1 MRSTFKVLF
10 YVKKGSEKPNGNLPL
25 MCRITVDGEIKQFS
39 CKMDVPPRLWDVKNS
54 RASGKSV
61 EAQRINLAV
70 DKIRVDVNR
79 RYQELMQTDG
89 YVTAA
94 KLKDAYLGIG
104 VKQETLLKLF
114 EQHNAEFEKKV
125 GHSRAQGT
133 FTRYRTVC
141 NHIREFL
148 PHAYKREDIP
158 LKELNLTF
166 INDFEYFLR
175 TEKKCRTNTVWGYM
189 IVLKHIVSIARN
201 DGRLPFNPFAGY
213 INSPES
219 VDRGYLTQTEIQTLM
234 DALMKNTYHELVR
247 DLFVFSAFTG
257 LAYSDVKNLT
267 ADRLQT
273 FFDGNLWIITR
284 RKKTNTAS
292 NIRLLDVPKRIIE
305 KYKGLARDGHV
316 FPVPNN
322 GSCNKIQKGI
332 GRQCGFK
339 MRLTYHVARHKEEIS
354 FLKAVVARAA
364 AWFPYFREM
373 LRIENLCRL
382 VGFDERQTATL
393 VKGKQ
398 LEYEGELYSEEHKR
412 KFKTEKAGF
421 QVLKDPT
428 DGTKLVLAIDR
439 KPIAEWFKEQFDKLR
454 QSIHRPIQPQ
464 RKSRGMKL

>member
-39 CKMDVPPRLWDVKNS
+39 CKMDVPPRLWDVKNN
-54 RASGKSV
+54 RASGKSI
-61 EAQRINLAV
+61 EAQKINLAV
-70 DKIRVDVNR
+70 DKIRVEVNR

-148 PHAYKREDIP
+148 PHTYKREDIP

-234 DALMKNTYHELVR
+234 NAPMKNATHELVR
-247 DLFVFSAFTG
+247 DLFVFSVFTG

-284 RKKTNTAS
+284 RKKTNTES

-305 KYKGLARDGHV
+305 KYKGLARDGYV

-322 GSCNKIQKGI
+322 GSCNKILKDI

-339 MRLTYHVARHKEEIS
+339 VRLTYHVARHTNATTVLLSHGVPIETVSRLLGHTNIKTTQIYAKITAQKIS
-354 FLKAVVARAA
+354 QDMETLSHKLEDMEKNICRA
-364 AWFPYFREM
+364 
-373 LRIENLCRL
+373 I
-382 VGFDERQTATL
+382 
-393 VKGKQ
+393 
-398 LEYEGELYSEEHKR
+398 
-412 KFKTEKAGF
+412 
-421 QVLKDPT
+421 
-428 DGTKLVLAIDR
+428 
-439 KPIAEWFKEQFDKLR
+439 
-454 QSIHRPIQPQ
+454 
-464 RKSRGMKL
+464 

>member
-10 YVKKGSEKPNGNLPL
+10 YVKKGSEKPNG
-25 MCRITVDGEIKQFS
+25 
-39 CKMDVPPRLWDVKNS
+39 
-54 RASGKSV
+54 
-61 EAQRINLAV
+61 
-70 DKIRVDVNR
+70 
-79 RYQELMQTDG
+79 TDG

-104 VKQETLLKLF
+104 IKQETLLKLF
-114 EQHNAEFEKKV
+114 EQHNAEFAKKV

-148 PHAYKREDIP
+148 PHTYKREDIP

-189 IVLKHIVSIARN
+189 IALKHIVSIARN

-234 DALMKNTYHELVR
+234 DAPMKNV
-247 DLFVFSAFTG
+247 
-257 LAYSDVKNLT
+257 AYSDVKNLT

-284 RKKTNTAS
+284 RKKTNTES

-316 FPVPNN
+316 FPVPSN
-322 GSCNKIQKGI
+322 GSCNKILKDI

-339 MRLTYHVARHKEEIS
+339 VRLTYHVARHTNATTVLLSNGVPIETVSRLLGHTNIKTTQIYAKITAQKIS
-354 FLKAVVARAA
+354 QDMETLSHKLEDMEKNICRA
-364 AWFPYFREM
+364 
-373 LRIENLCRL
+373 I
-382 VGFDERQTATL
+382 
-393 VKGKQ
+393 
-398 LEYEGELYSEEHKR
+398 
-412 KFKTEKAGF
+412 
-421 QVLKDPT
+421 
-428 DGTKLVLAIDR
+428 
-439 KPIAEWFKEQFDKLR
+439 
-454 QSIHRPIQPQ
+454 
-464 RKSRGMKL
+464 